1 MNRPSEAS
9 KVIID
14 QTGFNGDTA
23 VILGSGLGGFTDA
36 LTDHRIIEYSNIPY
50 YPKSTVEGH
59 SGEMVI
65 GKLEDKDLLVAR
77 GRVHC
82 YEGYPREMVVFPIH
96 VFKKCGIEYL
106 IITNS
111 SGSLD
116 KQNDPGT
123 IMVITGHLDCTFHNN
138 IEDPDLIEDEK
149 FHSSHLIAIAES
161 VASTNNIALTTGN
174 YCWTM
179 GPMYETPA
187 EIKYF
192 RSLSGSAVGMSTLP
206 EIEEAGSLGLNV
218 LTLSLLTNFAAGIS
232 DQSLTHEEVL
242 INAERSKDKMIK
254 LLSGIIKRIK
264 Q

>member
-36 LTDHRIIEYSNIPY
+36 LTDHRLIEYSNIPY

-65 GKLEDKDLLVAR
+65 GKLEDKDLNR
-77 GRVHC
+77 I
-82 YEGYPREMVVFPIH
+82 F
-96 VFKKCGIEYL
+96 
-106 IITNS
+106 IIDSINF
-111 SGSLD
+111 
-116 KQNDPGT
+116 
-123 IMVITGHLDCTFHNN
+123 CTFHNN

-242 INAERSKDKMIK
+242 INAERSKNKMIK